1 MSMYRQ
7 LWLTIILS
15 TLLALAG
22 SLLAATLSARA
33 YLSEQLAHK
42 NADNAAALALSL
54 SQQDPDPALV
64 EVTVAA
70 LFDSGHYELIR
81 VTDPLGRILTEKRS
95 PAYGTDVPAWFSKLL
110 PITAEAGQ
118 ARITK
123 GWQQFGTVELVSHS
137 RFAYRALWQSVIE
150 MTLALV
156 AAGLVGGWLGSLV
169 LRRLKRPLDAV
180 VDQARAIT
188 ERRFIAIPEPDVP
201 ELKSLAAAMNAS
213 VTRIKAM
220 FEEEASRL
228 EAVRREA
235 NCDPLTGL
243 ANRNHFLARL
253 RAHLADEDCP
263 GGCLVLARIA
273 GLAEIN
279 RRLGR
284 EATDDMLARAGHA
297 VAQAAGDAPDGM
309 GARLNGADFALLL
322 PGCREPRAPAEQL
335 AKAIAR
341 ALEPFVGEEP
351 AVFVGAGGWRPGL
364 DAGAVLANVD
374 AALAAAETGEAGRIV
389 EAEASASEVVARS
402 GEEWS
407 SIIRSALASRRARIG
422 SFPVVRFDNTLIH
435 RECPLRLVLR
445 EGEEPRAAARFLPMA
460 ERMKLMPELDL
471 VAVSLG
477 LDLLDANPGGPDVA
491 INLSASSIEEA
502 SFRREF
508 LARLRDRPQ
517 AARRLWLEMPEA
529 GVLQHLQVFRAF
541 AGMLRECGC
550 RVGIE
555 HFGRQ
560 FSRIALIHDLGLDYV
575 KVDAGFIHG
584 LDGNAGNRAFLEGLS
599 AIAHG
604 IGLIVIAEGVATG
617 AEFDVLAELG
627 FDGATGP
634 AVRDER

>member
-7 LWLTIILS
+7 LWLAIILS

-33 YLSEQLAHK
+33 YLSEQLALK

-54 SQQDPDPALV
+54 SQRDPDPALV

-81 VTDPLGRILTEKRS
+81 VTDPLGKILTEKTS
-95 PAYGTDVPAWFSKLL
+95 PANGIGVPAWFARLL
-110 PITAEAGQ
+110 PITAAPGQ

-137 RFAYRALWQSVIE
+137 RFAYRALWQSVVE

-180 VDQARAIT
+180 VDQAKAIT
-188 ERRFIAIPEPDVP
+188 ERRFITIPEPDVP
-201 ELKSLAAAMNAS
+201 ELKSLAAAMNTS
-213 VTRIKAM
+213 VARIKSM
-220 FEEEASRL
+220 FEEEAARL

-253 RAHLADEDCP
+253 RTHLTDEDCS
-263 GGCLVLARIA
+263 GGCLVFLRIA
-273 GLAEIN
+273 GLADIN

-284 EATDDMLARAGHA
+284 GATDDMLARVGRA
-297 VAQAAGDAPDGM
+297 VAQAAAEAPDGM

-322 PGCREPRAPAEQL
+322 PGCREPRVPAERL
-335 AKAIAR
+335 SVAISR
-341 ALEPFVGEEP
+341 ELETFVGEEP

-364 DAGAVLANVD
+364 EAGAVLANVD
-374 AALAAAETGEAGRIV
+374 AALAAAEAAGVGTIV
-389 EAEASASEVVARS
+389 EAEAAAGEVVARS
-402 GEEWS
+402 GGEWS
-407 SIIRSALASRRARIG
+407 SIIRGALASRRARVG
-422 SFPVVRFDNTLIH
+422 SFPVVRFDGTLIH

-445 EGEEPRAAARFLPMA
+445 EGDDPLSAARFLPMA
-460 ERMKLMPELDL
+460 ERMRLMPELDL

-502 SFRREF
+502 SFRREL

-517 AARRLWLEMPEA
+517 AARRLWLETPEA
-529 GVLQHLQVFRAF
+529 GVLHHLEAFRVFA
-541 AGMLRECGC
+541 ATLRECGC

-584 LDGNAGNRAFLEGLS
+584 LDGNAGNRAFLEGLC

-604 IGLIVIAEGVATG
+604 IGLTVIAEGVETR
-617 AEFDVLAELG
+617 AEFDVLAGLG

-634 AVRDER
+634 AVRERP